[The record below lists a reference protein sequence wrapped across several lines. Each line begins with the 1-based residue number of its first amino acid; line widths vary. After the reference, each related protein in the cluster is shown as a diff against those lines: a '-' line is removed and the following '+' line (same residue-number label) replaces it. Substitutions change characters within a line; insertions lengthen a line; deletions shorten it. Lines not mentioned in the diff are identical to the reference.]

1 MKGWREFLE
10 MERPEGYCY
19 TPWFKDD
26 ETLFLYAPDGF
37 NSLSSEERESICNGI
52 GASSGL
58 SRLVPDTIWGIYV
71 GIVGD
76 IHDYSYWLG
85 GSPEDRETADAVFY
99 HNLLAII
106 EAHGGILA
114 PLRRW
119 RARKYYLALR
129 VGGWAHFGDGKRE
142 GRAYRD

>member
-1 MKGWREFLE
+1 MKGWGEFLE
-10 MERPEGYCY
+10 MERPEGYSDVLW
-19 TPWFKDD
+19 TDG
-26 ETLFLYAPDGF
+26 EVAAFLYAPDGF
-37 NSLSSEERESICNGI
+37 ADLLPSERSSICNGI

-71 GIVGD
+71 GIAGD

-85 GSPEDRETADAVFY
+85 GTDEDRDTADAVFY
-99 HNLLAII
+99 HNLLVLII
-106 EAHGGILA
+106 THGGLLA

-129 VGGWAHFGDGKRE
+129 VGGKAHFNFKSNG
-142 GRAYRD
+142 

>member
-1 MKGWREFLE
+1 MKGWREFLK
-10 MERPEGYCY
+10 MERPEGYSDVL
-19 TPWFKDD
+19 WSDG
-26 ETLFLYAPDGF
+26 EVAAFLYAPDGF
-37 NSLSSEERESICNGI
+37 ADLLPLERSSICNGI

-58 SRLVPDTIWGIYV
+58 SRLVPDTIWWIDFR
-71 GIVGD
+71 IAGD

-85 GSPEDRETADAVFY
+85 GIDEDRRIADDVFY
-99 HNLLAII
+99 HNLLVII

-119 RARKYYLALR
+119 RACKYYLALR

>member
-10 MERPEGYCY
+10 MERPLGYCY
-19 TPWFKDD
+19 TPWLKDD
-26 ETLFLYAPDGF
+26 EDLFLYAPDGF

-52 GASSGL
+52 GAASGL
-58 SRLVPDTIWGIYV
+58 SRLVPDTIWGLYV

-99 HNLLAII
+99 HNLLVLI

-129 VGGWAHFGDGKRE
+129 VGGKAHFNFKSNG
-142 GRAYRD
+142 

>member
-85 GSPEDRETADAVFY
+85 GGTDKDRETADAVFY
-99 HNLLAII
+99 RNLLAII
-106 EAHGGILA
+106 EAHGGLLA

-129 VGGWAHFGDGKRE
+129 VGGWAHFNFK
-142 GRAYRD
+142 

>member
-1 MKGWREFLE
+1 MKGWREFLG
-10 MERPEGYCY
+10 MERPEGYSY

-52 GASSGL
+52 GAASGL
-58 SRLVPDTIWGIYV
+58 SRLMPDTIWGINV

-85 GSPEDRETADAVFY
+85 GTDKDRETADAVFY
-99 HNLLAII
+99 HNLLVLI
-106 EAHGGILA
+106 EAHGGLLA

-129 VGGWAHFGDGKRE
+129 VGGKAHFNFKSNG
-142 GRAYRD
+142 

>member
-10 MERPEGYCY
+10 MERPLGYCY

-37 NSLSSEERESICNGI
+37 NSLSSEERGSICNGI
-52 GASSGL
+52 GAASGL
-58 SRLVPDTIWGIYV
+58 SRLLPDTIWGLDV

-85 GSPEDRETADAVFY
+85 GTDEDRETADAVFY
-99 HNLLAII
+99 HNLLVLII
-106 EAHGGILA
+106 MHGGILA

-119 RARKYYLALR
+119 RARKYYLAVR
-129 VGGWAHFGDGKRE
+129 VGGKAHFNFKSNG
-142 GRAYRD
+142 

>member
-1 MKGWREFLE
+1 MKDWREFLD

-26 ETLFLYAPDGF
+26 ENLFLYAPDGF

-58 SRLVPDTIWGIYV
+58 SRLVPDTIWGINV

-85 GSPEDRETADAVFY
+85 GTDKDRETADAVFY
-99 HNLLAII
+99 RNLLAIV
-106 EAHGGILA
+106 EANGGILA

-129 VGGWAHFGDGKRE
+129 VGGKAHFNFKSNG
-142 GRAYRD
+142 

>member
-1 MKGWREFLE
+1 MKDRREFLG

-37 NSLSSEERESICNGI
+37 NNLSSEERESICNGI

-58 SRLVPDTIWGIYV
+58 SRLVPDTILGIYV

-85 GSPEDRETADAVFY
+85 GTGKDRETADAVFY
-99 HNLLAII
+99 HNLLVLI
-106 EAHGGILA
+106 EAHGGLLA
-114 PLRRW
+114 SLRRW

-129 VGGWAHFGDGKRE
+129 VGDKAHFNFKSNG
-142 GRAYRD
+142 

>member
-1 MKGWREFLE
+1 MKDWREFLG

-37 NSLSSEERESICNGI
+37 NNLSSEERESICNGI

-85 GSPEDRETADAVFY
+85 GTGKDRETADAVFY
-99 HNLLAII
+99 HNLLVLI
-106 EAHGGILA
+106 EAHGGLLA

-119 RARKYYLALR
+119 RSRKYYLALR

>member
-1 MKGWREFLE
+1 MKDWREFLE
-10 MERPEGYCY
+10 MDRPEGYCY
-19 TPWFKDD
+19 TPWVKDD
-26 ETLFLYAPDGF
+26 EDLFLYAPDGF
-37 NSLSSEERESICNGI
+37 NSLSSEERASICNGI

-58 SRLVPDTIWGIYV
+58 SRLVPDTIWGINV

-85 GSPEDRETADAVFY
+85 GTDEDRETADAVFY
-99 HNLLAII
+99 HNLLVLII
-106 EAHGGILA
+106 THGGLLA

-119 RARKYYLALR
+119 RARKYYFALR

>member
-10 MERPEGYCY
+10 MERPEGYSDVL
-19 TPWFKDD
+19 WADGEVAAF
-26 ETLFLYAPDGF
+26 FYAPDGF
-37 NSLSSEERESICNGI
+37 ADLLPSKRSSICNGI
-52 GASSGL
+52 GAASGL
-58 SRLVPDTIWGIYV
+58 SRLVPDTIWGLYV

-85 GSPEDRETADAVFY
+85 GTDEDRDTADAVFY
-99 HNLLAII
+99 HNLLVLS

-129 VGGWAHFGDGKRE
+129 VGGKAHFNFKSNG
-142 GRAYRD
+142 

>member
-10 MERPEGYCY
+10 ARKPDGYVDVL
-19 TPWFKDD
+19 WEVDGKVG
-26 ETLFLYAPDGF
+26 FLHAPDGF

-52 GASSGL
+52 GAASGL
-58 SRLVPDTIWGIYV
+58 SRLVPDTIWGLYV
-71 GIVGD
+71 GIVGA

-85 GSPEDRETADAVFY
+85 GTDKDRETADAVFY
-99 HNLLAII
+99 GNILAII

-129 VGGWAHFGDGKRE
+129 VGGWAHFNFKSNG
-142 GRAYRD
+142 

>member
-10 MERPEGYCY
+10 MERPEGYSDVL
-19 TPWFKDD
+19 WSDG
-26 ETLFLYAPDGF
+26 EAVAFLYAPDDF
-37 NSLSSEERESICNGI
+37 ADLLPSERSAICNGI

-58 SRLVPDTIWGIYV
+58 SRLVPDTIWGINV
-71 GIVGD
+71 GIAGD

-85 GSPEDRETADAVFY
+85 GTDEERETADAVFY
-99 HNLLAII
+99 HNLLVLI
-106 EAHGGILA
+106 ETHGGILA

-129 VGGWAHFGDGKRE
+129 IGGKAHFNFKSNG
-142 GRAYRD
+142 